1 MNRSSFVARCI
12 CLLLMTLVVAP
23 SVQAADGVCP
33 TILAVKGKSQVTRR
47 GHPVKVEAGLPL
59 VAGDAVR
66 VETGTLTLQWPGGT
80 KALLEQG
87 ARVTIQGRT
96 TQLGSGSVWMN
107 VIPDPRGK
115 TQYRVRTPRTMGAV
129 EGTQV
134 LFRYDPTTYE
144 WIVQLWRG
152 KVRCMGAGGE
162 TCGNVQAGVEH
173 KHPKLLSGGGTLG
186 PVAAGAGRPSLG
198 KTTNSGPAATQH
210 PSTADARAP
219 GAAPAS
225 TPTDTHFD
233 TKKDRWRD
241 F

>member
-1 MNRSSFVARCI
+1 MKSSSFVARCI
-12 CLLLMTLVVAP
+12 CLLVMTLALAS
-23 SVQAADGVCP
+23 SVQAADGACP
-33 TILAVKGKSQVTRR
+33 TIVAVKGKSQVMRR

-80 KALLEQG
+80 RALLEQG

-96 TQLGSGSVWMN
+96 THLGSGSMWMN
-107 VIPDPRGK
+107 VIPGPRGQ

-134 LFRYDPTTYE
+134 LFRYDPANYE

-162 TCGNVQAGVEH
+162 TCENVQAGVEH
-173 KHPKLLSGGGTLG
+173 KHPKPLSGGGAL
-186 PVAAGAGRPSLG
+186 AAGPRSPSSGDTASQGPRSTRRP
-198 KTTNSGPAATQH
+198 GPAD
-210 PSTADARAP
+210 PP
-219 GAAPAS
+219 APAS
-225 TPTDTHFD
+225 ASAPTDTRFD
-233 TKKDRWRD
+233 TRKERWRE